1 MSRSDADDLADEFE
15 RISEGDADA
24 KLVGQVVR
32 TLASS
37 AKSAGTRAVA
47 SGRWL
52 ATTFI
57 EIAPRIKVRDLETLR
72 LHHPTLSTAELAEE
86 LVRNASRA
94 AAGVGAASGALI
106 SAQHFAPPTWVA
118 LPVEL
123 AAETLAIAVIEL
135 KLVAELH
142 EVFGRPVRGTA
153 SERTVAL
160 VKAWAERRGVTPA
173 TLARPGGLGDAL
185 GRGTKNELVRMV
197 QRRLLA
203 RLGRNVSTLAP
214 LLAGAVIA
222 GEVNRRGTR
231 ALGDAVVRDL
241 AAAGAKSLPS
251 EDV

>member
-1 MSRSDADDLADEFE
+1 MSDLAEEFD
-15 RISEGDADA
+15 RVSSGDTDPRTVAH
-24 KLVGQVVR
+24 LVR

-37 AKSAGTRAVA
+37 ARSAGGRALA

-52 ATTFI
+52 ATTFV
-57 EIAPRIKVRDLETLR
+57 EVAPRIKVRDLETLR
-72 LHHPTLSTAELAEE
+72 IHHPDLPTAQLAEE
-86 LVRNASRA
+86 LVRTASRA
-94 AAGVGAASGALI
+94 AAAVGAATGAMM
-106 SAQHFAPPTWVA
+106 SAQHFAPLTWAA

-123 AAETLAIAVIEL
+123 AAETLAIALIEL

-142 EVFGRPVRGTA
+142 EVFGRPVRGSA

-173 TLARPGGLGDAL
+173 TLARPGGVANAL
-185 GRGTKNELVRMV
+185 GRGTRNELVRMV

-203 RLGRNVSTLAP
+203 RLGRNLSTLAP
-214 LLAGAVIA
+214 LLSGAVIA

-241 AAAGAKSLPS
+241 AAAGATSPPNGRL
-251 EDV
+251 

>member
-1 MSRSDADDLADEFE
+1 MTEPTDDLAAEFE
-15 RISEGDADA
+15 RVSSGDADA
-24 KLVGQVVR
+24 GTVARLMR

-37 AKSAGTRAVA
+37 AKGAGGFALA

-57 EIAPRIKVRDLETLR
+57 DIAPRITVRDLDTLR
-72 LHHPTLSTAELAEE
+72 LHHPTLTTAQLAEE

-94 AAGVGAASGALI
+94 AAAVGAASGALV
-106 SAQHFAPPTWVA
+106 SAQAFAPPTWVA

-142 EVFGRPVRGTA
+142 EAFGRPVRGTPG
-153 SERTVAL
+153 ERTVAL

-185 GRGTKNELVRMV
+185 GRGTRNELVRMV

-203 RLGRNVSTLAP
+203 RLGRNVSTLTP
-214 LLAGAVIA
+214 MLAGAVIA

-241 AAAGAKSLPS
+241 AEAGAASLPPG
-251 EDV
+251 EL